1 MELTKMQL
9 RRFLLLRHG
18 LVGARQ
24 FDGKEGIMSLLG
36 RLGSIQ
42 YDPVNV
48 CGRSPELT
56 LLARVKNYDENML
69 WDLLYKDRLLLDHY
83 DKCMCIMPREA
94 FGYLRRMRESSS
106 IYGRSRE
113 NIEAVIP
120 AVMQAAAEKEYISS
134 KDLGM
139 NDRIDWPWGSTSI
152 GRAAAERLYFE
163 GRLAVHHK
171 EGAVR
176 FYTLPEK
183 IGMEEYIYAEE
194 PHKEDGDY
202 FRWIVRRRLYSIG
215 IMENRG
221 GDGFLGIKG
230 LSAAVRRQS
239 FAELENEGCIFPV
252 TADGKVYYIDSR
264 DRETLEKAISPGF
277 KTTARCELIAPLDNL
292 MWDRKIV
299 SHIFDFDYKWEI
311 YTPKEKLKYGHYVLP
326 VLYRD
331 RLVGRIEPV
340 ADRKKKVLEVRNF
353 WPEEGFDPSKS
364 FRTTLMQAL
373 ERLAKYNKC
382 KEVKILCS
390 I

>member
-83 DKCMCIMPREA
+83 DKCMCIMPRED

-152 GRAAAERLYFE
+152 GRAPL
-163 GRLAVHHK
+163 
-171 EGAVR
+171 
-176 FYTLPEK
+176 
-183 IGMEEYIYAEE
+183 
-194 PHKEDGDY
+194 
-202 FRWIVRRRLYSIG
+202 
-215 IMENRG
+215 
-221 GDGFLGIKG
+221 
-230 LSAAVRRQS
+230 
-239 FAELENEGCIFPV
+239 
-252 TADGKVYYIDSR
+252 TA
-264 DRETLEKAISPGF
+264 PP
-277 KTTARCELIAPLDNL
+277 IA
-292 MWDRKIV
+292 
-299 SHIFDFDYKWEI
+299 S
-311 YTPKEKLKYGHYVLP
+311 
-326 VLYRD
+326 
-331 RLVGRIEPV
+331 
-340 ADRKKKVLEVRNF
+340 
-353 WPEEGFDPSKS
+353 
-364 FRTTLMQAL
+364 
-373 ERLAKYNKC
+373 
-382 KEVKILCS
+382 
-390 I
+390 